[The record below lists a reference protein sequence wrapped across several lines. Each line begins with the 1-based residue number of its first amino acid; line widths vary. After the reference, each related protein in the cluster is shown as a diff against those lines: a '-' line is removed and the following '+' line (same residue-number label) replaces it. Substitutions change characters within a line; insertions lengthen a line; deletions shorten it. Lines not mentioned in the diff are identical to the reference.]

1 MKVEFDENLKVTQK
15 IPEEGDRPIAVFF
28 AFVWLKYIF
37 IPYIKY
43 ILVPSINVKILILK
57 FRGKL

>member
-1 MKVEFDENLKVTQK
+1 MKVEFDENLNVIQK
-15 IPEEGDRPIAVFF
+15 IPEEGDRLIPVFF
-28 AFVWLKYIF
+28 ALVWLKYIF

-43 ILVPSINVKILILK
+43 ILVPSINIKILILK